1 MTSNTHLKQIK
12 VPPDSKHG
20 IVWNLRSMFRIVSR
34 IELNWLK
41 LEYNGLEIKK
51 IATEQGIR
59 KNGKIGSCIWKPGRG
74 ERGRRRFLG
83 WVGLSLKSKNHPTI
97 VLCIFSIVIFS
108 IFESGVHVTMLFVV
122 LKTLAKVFF
131 FSSLLVSK
139 SVFLMCFFN
148 VAKFIISHKWLSFS

>member
-51 IATEQGIR
+51 IATEQRIR
-59 KNGKIGSCIWKPGRG
+59 KNGKIGSCIRKPGRG

-83 WVGLSLKSKNHPTI
+83 WVGLSLKSKKSPNY
-97 VLCIFSIVIFS
+97 SIMHFFYCYFQHFWIRGSCHHALRCPEDTCKGF
-108 IFESGVHVTMLFVV
+108 FLFITSCF
-122 LKTLAKVFF
+122 KE
-131 FSSLLVSK
+131 
-139 SVFLMCFFN
+139 CFFN
-148 VAKFIISHKWLSFS
+148 VFF

>member
-51 IATEQGIR
+51 LQPNSEYE
-59 KNGKIGSCIWKPGRG
+59 KMVK
-74 ERGRRRFLG
+74 L
-83 WVGLSLKSKNHPTI
+83 
-97 VLCIFSIVIFS
+97 
-108 IFESGVHVTMLFVV
+108 VV
-122 LKTLAKVFF
+122 V
-131 FSSLLVSK
+131 
-139 SVFLMCFFN
+139 
-148 VAKFIISHKWLSFS
+148 